1 MEIIFYPLDFEYK
14 TKDQSTLVYMYGKL
28 ENGEK
33 VCVVEEFIPYFY
45 VKMEG
50 VELINLTERLHNL
63 ELENKDFTA
72 QIISWEV
79 VDKELLGRK
88 EQFLKVMVNYPQSIP
103 IISKELNAW
112 GLETF
117 EKDLPFI
124 HCYLRDKEITPMTKV
139 KANGDF
145 VEDKE
150 LKIAKFLATKV
161 EPESQESIKKLK
173 YLAIDIETY
182 SKNKEILPE
191 KNPILMVALYGV
203 NEENEKFKKVIT
215 WKKFDNNLDYL
226 VKVSDEVELLK
237 KLKNY
242 INEYSPDI
250 ITGYFSDGFDFPY
263 INIRATKY
271 KIKLDW
277 GIDGSELEAGNKTDF
292 REGKSKIEGIVHIDI
307 FKFIKYIFG
316 KNLKTDSYSLDSVSA
331 EILGSNKHE
340 IDLSK
345 LAETWDSGSE
355 QLEQYCIYNLQDSRL
370 TYQLCEKLMP
380 DMVEFC
386 KILGL
391 PIFDLTR
398 MKFSKLVESYILKR
412 AKEYNVIA
420 PNRPSRDEIDKRLE
434 ETYQGGFVFEPKP
447 RMYKDIVVFDFRSL
461 YPTII
466 TAHNIGPES
475 LRCDCCK
482 DKTVPGKE
490 EYWFCTKKKSFISDV
505 LERLVLRRMDL
516 KRMIKDSEEKNEE
529 IHILNARSY
538 ALKTLANSFY
548 GYTGFF
554 GARWYCLE
562 CAKSTTAYA
571 RNYIQET
578 IQKAKENGFKTIYAD
593 TDSCFLLLENKTLD
607 QAMKFMDEINSNL
620 PGHMELE
627 YEGFYPRGI
636 FVAIKGSSIGAK
648 KKYALIDKDN
658 KIKVTGF
665 ETVRRNWSLLAKEL
679 QKRVLQLVLED
690 KVDSALDYVRS
701 VIKDLKEG
709 KIAVEKLIIKT
720 QITKELSSY
729 SSIGPHVAVAM
740 RMVDKGEQI
749 HPGTVIQY
757 VITSGPGLI
766 REKAFLPEEAKDYDV
781 DYYLNNQLLPAV
793 SSILLVLGYK
803 EEDLLGEGK
812 QEGLSKFF

>member
-490 EYWFCTKKKSFISDV
+490 
-505 LERLVLRRMDL
+505 
-516 KRMIKDSEEKNEE
+516 
-529 IHILNARSY
+529 
-538 ALKTLANSFY
+538 
-548 GYTGFF
+548 
-554 GARWYCLE
+554 
-562 CAKSTTAYA
+562 
-571 RNYIQET
+571 
-578 IQKAKENGFKTIYAD
+578 
-593 TDSCFLLLENKTLD
+593 
-607 QAMKFMDEINSNL
+607 
-620 PGHMELE
+620 
-627 YEGFYPRGI
+627 
-636 FVAIKGSSIGAK
+636 
-648 KKYALIDKDN
+648 
-658 KIKVTGF
+658 
-665 ETVRRNWSLLAKEL
+665 
-679 QKRVLQLVLED
+679 
-690 KVDSALDYVRS
+690 
-701 VIKDLKEG
+701 
-709 KIAVEKLIIKT
+709 
-720 QITKELSSY
+720 
-729 SSIGPHVAVAM
+729 
-740 RMVDKGEQI
+740 
-749 HPGTVIQY
+749 
-757 VITSGPGLI
+757 
-766 REKAFLPEEAKDYDV
+766 
-781 DYYLNNQLLPAV
+781 
-793 SSILLVLGYK
+793 
-803 EEDLLGEGK
+803 
-812 QEGLSKFF
+812 

>member
-14 TKDQSTLVYMYGKL
+14 TKDQSTLVYIYGKL
-28 ENGEK
+28 DNGEK
-33 VCVVEEFIPYFY
+33 VCVVDTYSPYFY
-45 VKMEG
+45 VRIEK
-50 VELINLTERLHNL
+50 VDLINLTERLHNL
-63 ELENKDFTA
+63 EIESKGFTA
-72 QIISWEV
+72 QVISLETI
-79 VDKELLGRK
+79 DKELLGKK
-88 EQFLKVMVNYPQSIP
+88 EQFLKVRVNYPQSIP

-117 EKDLPFI
+117 EKDILFI

-139 KANGDF
+139 KAEGKF
-145 VEDKE
+145 VEDEE
-150 LKIAKFLATKV
+150 LKVAKFLADKV
-161 EPESQESIKKLK
+161 KQESQECIKKLK

-203 NEENEKFKKVIT
+203 NEEGEKFKKVIT
-215 WKKFDNNLDYL
+215 WKNFNHKLDYL
-226 VKVSDEVELLK
+226 IRVSDEIELLK
-237 KLKNY
+237 KLREY
-242 INEYSPDI
+242 INDYSPDI

-263 INIRATKY
+263 IKIRAAKY
-271 KIKLDW
+271 KIKLNF
-277 GIDGSELEAGNKTDF
+277 GIDGSELEASNKTDF
-292 REGKSKIEGIVHIDI
+292 REGKSRIEGMTHIDI
-307 FKFIKYIFG
+307 FKFIRYIFG

-331 EILGSNKHE
+331 EILGSNKHGVD
-340 IDLSK
+340 ISK
-345 LAETWDSGSE
+345 LSEEWDSGSE
-355 QLEQYCIYNLQDSRL
+355 KLEQYCIYNLQDSRL

-380 DMVEFC
+380 DMIEFC

-391 PIFDLTR
+391 PIFDLTQ

-420 PNRPSRDEIDKRLE
+420 PNRPSRDDIEKRFE

-447 RMYKDIVVFDFRSL
+447 GMYKDIVVFDFRSL

-475 LRCDCCK
+475 LRCDCCQ
-482 DKTVPGKE
+482 DKIVPGKE

-516 KRMIKDSEEKNEE
+516 KRLIKESKQNNEDTT
-529 IHILNARSY
+529 ILNARSY

-562 CAKSTTAYA
+562 CAKSTTSYA

-578 IQKAKENGFKTIYAD
+578 IKKAGEKGFKTIYAD
-593 TDSCFLLLENKTLD
+593 TDSCFLLLEDKILD
-607 QAMKFMDEINSNL
+607 QAMEFMNEINFDL

-627 YEGFYPRGI
+627 FEGFYPRGI
-636 FVAIKGSSIGAK
+636 FVALKGKESGAK
-648 KKYALIDKDN
+648 KKYALIDEKGRV
-658 KIKVTGF
+658 KITGF

-679 QKRVLQLVLED
+679 QEIILRLILED
-690 KVDSALDYVRS
+690 KVDSALEYVRS
-701 VIKDLKEG
+701 VIQNLKAG
-709 KIAVEKLIIKT
+709 KIPKEKLIIKT
-720 QITKELSSY
+720 QITKEISSY

-740 RMVDKGEQI
+740 RMIEKGEQI
-749 HPGTVIQY
+749 HPGMVVQY
-757 VITSGPGLI
+757 IITSGSGLI
-766 REKAFLPEEAKDYDV
+766 REKAKLLEEAKDYDV

-793 SSILLVLGYK
+793 SSIFLVLGYK

>member
-14 TKDQSTLVYMYGKL
+14 TKDQTTLVYMYGKL
-28 ENGEK
+28 DDGKK
-33 VCVVEEFIPYFY
+33 VCVVDEYAPYFY
-45 VKMEG
+45 VKIEG
-50 VELINLTERLHNL
+50 VELTNLTERLHNL
-63 ELENKDFTA
+63 EIKNREFTA
-72 QIISWEV
+72 KVVSWKTVE
-79 VDKELLGRK
+79 KELLGKK
-88 EQFLKVMVNYPQSIP
+88 EQFLKIKVNYPQSIP

-112 GLETF
+112 GLEAF
-117 EKDLPFI
+117 EKDILFI
-124 HCYLRDKEITPMTKV
+124 HCYLRDKEIIPMTKIKV
-139 KANGDF
+139 EGTF
-145 VEDKE
+145 VEDDE
-150 LKIAKFLATKV
+150 LKIKKFIATKIKQ
-161 EPESQESIKKLK
+161 ESQESIKKLK

-203 NEENEKFKKVIT
+203 NEKEEKFKKVIT
-215 WKKFDNNLDYL
+215 WKKFNNNLDYL
-226 VKVSDEVELLK
+226 VKVNDEVELLK
-237 KLKNY
+237 ELRNY

-263 INIRATKY
+263 INIRATKH
-271 KIKLDW
+271 KVKLDL

-292 REGKSKIEGIVHIDI
+292 REGKSKIRGIVHIDI

-316 KNLKTDSYSLDSVSA
+316 KNLKTDGYSLDSVSS
-331 EILGSNKHE
+331 EILGSNKHGVD
-340 IDLSK
+340 IAK
-345 LAETWDSGSE
+345 LAEEWDSGSDK
-355 QLEQYCIYNLQDSRL
+355 LEQYCIYNLQDSRL

-380 DMVEFC
+380 DMIEFC

-398 MKFSKLVESYILKR
+398 MKFSKLVESYILER

-420 PNRPSRDEIDKRLE
+420 PNRPSREEIDRRLE

-447 RMYKDIVVFDFRSL
+447 GMYKDVVVFDFRSL

-482 DKTVPGKE
+482 EKKVPGKE
-490 EYWFCTKKKSFISDV
+490 EYWFCTKKKSFISEV

-516 KRMIKDSEEKNEE
+516 KKLIKESKQKNEE
-529 IHILNARSY
+529 THILNARSY

-562 CAKSTTAYA
+562 CAKSTTSYA

-578 IQKAKENGFKTIYAD
+578 IKKAEENGFKTIYAD
-593 TDSCFLLLENKTLD
+593 TDSCFLLLENQSLE
-607 QAMKFMDEINSNL
+607 QAMEFMDKVNSNL

-636 FVAIKGSSIGAK
+636 FVAIKGSSVGAK
-648 KKYALIDKDN
+648 KKYALIDEKGEM
-658 KIKVTGF
+658 KITGF

-679 QKRVLQLVLED
+679 QEKVLQLVLED
-690 KVDSALDYVRS
+690 KVDSALEYVRS
-701 VIKDLKEG
+701 IIKELKEG
-709 KIAVEKLIIKT
+709 KFPKEKLIIKT
-720 QITKELSSY
+720 QITKELNSY

-749 HPGTVIQY
+749 HPGTVVEYI
-757 VITSGPGLI
+757 ITSGSGLI
-766 REKAFLPEEAKDYDV
+766 REKAKLLEEAKNYDV

-793 SSILLVLGYK
+793 SSIFLVLGYK

>member
-1 MEIIFYPLDFEYK
+1 
-14 TKDQSTLVYMYGKL
+14 
-28 ENGEK
+28 
-33 VCVVEEFIPYFY
+33 
-45 VKMEG
+45 
-50 VELINLTERLHNL
+50 
-63 ELENKDFTA
+63 
-72 QIISWEV
+72 
-79 VDKELLGRK
+79 
-88 EQFLKVMVNYPQSIP
+88 
-103 IISKELNAW
+103 
-112 GLETF
+112 
-117 EKDLPFI
+117 
-124 HCYLRDKEITPMTKV
+124 
-139 KANGDF
+139 
-145 VEDKE
+145 
-150 LKIAKFLATKV
+150 
-161 EPESQESIKKLK
+161 
-173 YLAIDIETY
+173 
-182 SKNKEILPE
+182 
-191 KNPILMVALYGV
+191 
-203 NEENEKFKKVIT
+203 
-215 WKKFDNNLDYL
+215 
-226 VKVSDEVELLK
+226 
-237 KLKNY
+237 
-242 INEYSPDI
+242 
-250 ITGYFSDGFDFPY
+250 
-263 INIRATKY
+263 
-271 KIKLDW
+271 
-277 GIDGSELEAGNKTDF
+277 
-292 REGKSKIEGIVHIDI
+292 
-307 FKFIKYIFG
+307 
-316 KNLKTDSYSLDSVSA
+316 
-331 EILGSNKHE
+331 
-340 IDLSK
+340 
-345 LAETWDSGSE
+345 
-355 QLEQYCIYNLQDSRL
+355 
-370 TYQLCEKLMP
+370 
-380 DMVEFC
+380 
-386 KILGL
+386 
-391 PIFDLTR
+391 
-398 MKFSKLVESYILKR
+398 
-412 AKEYNVIA
+412 
-420 PNRPSRDEIDKRLE
+420 
-434 ETYQGGFVFEPKP
+434 
-447 RMYKDIVVFDFRSL
+447 
-461 YPTII
+461 
-466 TAHNIGPES
+466 
-475 LRCDCCK
+475 
-482 DKTVPGKE
+482 
-490 EYWFCTKKKSFISDV
+490 
-505 LERLVLRRMDL
+505 MDL

-607 QAMKFMDEINSNL
+607 QAMEFMDEINSNL

-701 VIKDLKEG
+701 VIKELKEG
-709 KIAVEKLIIKT
+709 KIAVEQLIIKT

-749 HPGTVIQY
+749 HPGTIIQY

-766 REKAFLPEEAKDYDV
+766 REKAFFPEEAKDYDG

>member
-1 MEIIFYPLDFEYK
+1 MEILFYPLDFEYK

-33 VCVVEEFIPYFY
+33 VCVVEEFTPYFY
-45 VKMEG
+45 VKIEN
-50 VELINLTERLHNL
+50 VELINLTERLKNL
-63 ELENKDFTA
+63 EVENKGIKA
-72 QIISWEV
+72 RVISWKNVE
-79 VDKELLGRK
+79 KESLGEK
-88 EQFLKVMVNYPQSIP
+88 EQFLKVMVNYPLAVS
-103 IISKELNAW
+103 IISKELSVW

-124 HCYLRDKEITPMTKV
+124 HCYLRNKEITPMAKV
-139 KANGDF
+139 KANGEF
-145 VEDKE
+145 VEDDK
-150 LKIAKFLATKV
+150 LRIKKFLATKV
-161 EPESQESIKKLK
+161 KPESQESVKKLK

-182 SKNKEILPE
+182 SKNKEILPD

-203 NEENEKFKKVIT
+203 NEKDEKFKKVIT
-215 WKKFDNNLDYL
+215 WKKFENKLDYL
-226 VKVSDEVELLK
+226 IKVNDERELLK
-237 KLKNY
+237 KLKDY
-242 INEYSPDI
+242 INDYSPDI

-263 INIRATKY
+263 IKVRAAKH
-271 KIKLDW
+271 KVKLDL
-277 GIDGSELEAGNKTDF
+277 GIDGSELEAGQKTDF
-292 REGKSKIEGIVHIDI
+292 REGKSKIQGIVHIDI

-316 KNLKTDSYSLDSVSA
+316 KNLKTDGYSLDSVSA
-331 EILGSNKHE
+331 EILGNHKHGV
-340 IDLSK
+340 DLSK
-345 LAETWDSGSE
+345 LSETWDAGSKE
-355 QLEQYCIYNLQDSRL
+355 LEQYCIYNLQDSRL

-380 DMVEFC
+380 DMIEFC

-420 PNRPSRDEIDKRLE
+420 PNRPSRNEIDKRLE

-447 RMYKDIVVFDFRSL
+447 GMYKDIVVFDFRSL

-516 KRMIKDSEEKNEE
+516 KKLIRESENKKEE
-529 IHILNARSY
+529 THILNARSY

-578 IQKAKENGFKTIYAD
+578 IQKAKKKGFKTIYAD
-593 TDSCFLLLENKTLD
+593 TDSCFLLLENKPLN
-607 QAMKFMDEINSNL
+607 QAMEFMNEINSNL

-636 FVAIKGSSIGAK
+636 FVAIKGSSVGAK
-648 KKYALIDKDN
+648 KKYALIDEKGEM
-658 KIKVTGF
+658 KITGF

-679 QKRVLQLVLED
+679 QEKILQLVLED
-690 KVDSALDYVRS
+690 KVDYAMDYVRS

-709 KIAVEKLIIKT
+709 KIAMEKLIIKT
-720 QITKELSSY
+720 QITKELGSY

-740 RMVDKGEQI
+740 RMEDKGEKI
-749 HPGTVIQY
+749 APGTVVKYI
-757 VITSGPGLI
+757 ISSGPGLI
-766 REKAFLPEEAKDYDV
+766 REKAFLLEEAKDYDV